1 MSKQDSTLLAQT
13 FQDRFGSLLR
23 ATAETLGCHIEIRYD
38 GLDALGCQTPPGCC
52 VGCSRSRPEAFAS
65 CVSRREGLGDG
76 AAALQSPMHWK
87 GPEGC
92 EVAVLPMRM
101 PSAPPVRLVAV
112 RDGRHDGDGRERPEM
127 LRFLT
132 EFVQLLSEHFS
143 VSRELATVSGELS
156 SRHEELNLLYTVSS
170 RVAGQEDARQAIRT
184 VLEQARRA
192 AGAEAAF
199 VHIDSGRI
207 DEAAIGYMGPGE
219 TRIPERT
226 WRRLT
231 LGLTRHLVHGNRKFF
246 SGSQWEIDPSNQI
259 FDRPAQIV
267 AVVLQSREET
277 LGVLGFVHF
286 DPVIRPRLGDLR
298 LLESLSE
305 RIAMAV
311 ASSDLYENL
320 KDFLMSTVKSLV
332 SAIEA
337 KDSYTSGHSERV
349 NLLSML
355 LGKTMGLP
363 ADELETLRW
372 ASILHDVGK
381 IGMPE
386 SILKKPGRLT
396 SEEYEIVKEHPD
408 RGYKVLAPIRQLSAA
423 SIGVRCHHEMVDGR
437 GYPLGLHGTEI
448 PRVGRIIAVADTYDA
463 LTSTRPYRMRRG
475 PDQAWAVIQSVRG
488 TQLDYEVVDVLET
501 LMPFIREH
509 EVMLLSSAY
518 PEFEAEEE
526 VERKAA

>member
-1 MSKQDSTLLAQT
+1 MQLSDPTHLAQT

-23 ATAETLGCHIEIRYD
+23 ATAESLDCHLEVRYD
-38 GLDALGCQTPPGCC
+38 GLDPIAATDPPSCC
-52 VGCSRSRPEAFAS
+52 IGCSRSRPEAFAS
-65 CVSRREGLGDG
+65 CIGKLGDCG
-76 AAALQSPMHWK
+76 GPHACLPTPTHWH
-87 GPEGC
+87 GPDGC
-92 EVAVLPMRM
+92 EIAVLPLRI
-101 PSAPPVRLVAV
+101 PNAPPVRLVAV
-112 RDGRHDGDGRERPEM
+112 RGPSASGNGHRRPEM

-132 EFVQLLSEHFS
+132 EFAHLLTEHFTVRS
-143 VSRELATVSGELS
+143 ELAAVSGELS

-170 RVAGQEDARQAIRT
+170 KVAGQEDARQAIRT

-199 VHIDSGRI
+199 VHIDNGRI
-207 DEAAIGYMGPGE
+207 DEVAVGYIGQGE
-219 TRIPERT
+219 VSIPERT
-226 WRRLT
+226 WRALT
-231 LGLTRHLVHGNRKFF
+231 QGLATHLTRGNRRFF
-246 SGSQWEIDPSNQI
+246 SGSQWEIDPTRQI
-259 FDRPAQIV
+259 FDRPAQVV
-267 AVVLQSREET
+267 AVMLQNQQET

-286 DPVIRPRLGDLR
+286 DPVIRPRLSDLR
-298 LLESLSE
+298 LLESLAE
-305 RIAMAV
+305 RIAMAI

-355 LGKTMGLP
+355 LGKTMELP
-363 ADELETLRW
+363 ADELEVLRW

-423 SIGVRCHHEMVDGR
+423 SLGVRCHHEMVDGR

-448 PRVGRIIAVADTYDA
+448 PRVARIIAVADAYDA
-463 LTSTRPYRMRRG
+463 LTSSRPYRMRRS
-475 PDQAWAVIQSVRG
+475 PDQAWTVIQSVRG

-509 EVMLLSSAY
+509 EVMLISGTY
-518 PEFEAEEE
+518 PDLEEEE

>member
-1 MSKQDSTLLAQT
+1 MAQT

-23 ATAETLGCHIEIRYD
+23 ATEETLDCHIRVRYD
-38 GLDALGCQTPPGCC
+38 GIGEIAPQTPPTCC
-52 VGCSRSRPEAFAS
+52 IACGKSCPEGFAS
-65 CVSRREGLGDG
+65 CVSRCEGLGDP
-76 AAALQSPMHWK
+76 LEMTHSPMHWN
-87 GPEGC
+87 GPNGC
-92 EVAVLPMRM
+92 EIAVLPLRL
-101 PSAPPVRLVAV
+101 PSAPAARLIAV
-112 RDGRHDGDGRERPEM
+112 REAPVNGQGRARPEM
-127 LRFLT
+127 LRFLS
-132 EFVQLLSEHFS
+132 EIVDLLTEHFS
-143 VSRELATVSGELS
+143 VSSELATVSGELS
-156 SRHEELNLLYTVSS
+156 SRHEELNLLYTVSTK
-170 RVAGQEDARQAIRT
+170 VAGQEDVRLAIRT

-192 AGAEAAF
+192 GGAEAAF

-207 DEAAIGYMGPGE
+207 DEAAVGYIGPGE
-219 TRIPERT
+219 ASIPDRT
-226 WRRLT
+226 WRALT
-231 LGLTRHLVHGNRKFF
+231 QGLTRYLVGGNRRFF
-246 SGSQWEIDPSNQI
+246 SGSQWEIDPVKPL

-267 AVVLQSREET
+267 AVMLQDRQEP
-277 LGVLGFVHF
+277 LGVLGLVHF
-286 DPVIRPRLGDLR
+286 DPVMRPRLSDLR
-298 LLESLSE
+298 LLENLSE

-355 LGKTMGLP
+355 LGKTMGLSP
-363 ADELETLRW
+363 DELEVLRW

-423 SIGVRCHHEMVDGR
+423 SLGVRCHHEMVDGR

-448 PRVGRIIAVADTYDA
+448 PRVARIISVADTYDA
-463 LTSTRPYRMRRG
+463 LTSTRPYRMRRA
-475 PDQAWAVIQSVRG
+475 PDQAWTVIQSVRG
-488 TQLDYEVVDVLET
+488 TQLDREVVDVLEH

-509 EVMLLSSAY
+509 EVMLLSGTY
-518 PEFEAEEE
+518 PELEEEE
-526 VERKAA
+526 VQRKAA